1 MADNL
6 SLSEIIKNSS
16 TMSMEEL
23 GSSLLDRQTQQ
34 KAVSRRNARKDQK
47 MQKVLAVLLG
57 GQAIFQNTLGNRLS
71 ELDDA
76 KTIEKLGDENM
87 ISIANQTARI
97 FSGLPADFLQ
107 ADDAWEQYNNNKDY
121 SDLFYSGISPIIADA
136 YKKGVGEEA
145 YNLAETGGQLSQI
158 LEERTKS
165 VAKNFFEKIGDKPT
179 LAQAFFT
186 GAEDLFKDRSLSKD
200 DIMKNV
206 IGLNTSTLELIRAK
220 NLAGKERDLRG
231 QSGWLNV
238 VPLFKDIG
246 RRIFRSGE
254 SDAAPGF
261 FSKRDP
267 TSIDFLPATLKEAI
281 NNINFGEMITPDYS
295 QAMHDFNAGINWLN
309 VGLNNTVLN
318 STEAGGQIALAL
330 DRIIDKHQRAI
341 SANSLDDLR
350 LGKSP
355 NHMDLAAIRK
365 LKDAMFDASPTETDR
380 VGAKDLAIRFAGTIE
395 AIRKSPKLKR
405 QWITMMAKNKRL
417 VEGTDDYNK
426 FVSRLNAGDDL
437 VKEVVLLSLAEKAL
451 TETYPGNKN
460 LMQKETVRSK
470 KGQEGWGWIP
480 SRAFRKNYTYNWS
493 DIDAILSPTLKINE
507 DGFVATSPEHKGA
520 SEDTQTAEV
529 LAAIN
534 AGNSS
539 SDPEIR
545 QVAEQVLEQTW
556 HNPQDDD
563 GLRGPSAKLQ
573 ERFGTLL
580 DANSALELGQ
590 LLYDSKTK
598 SFFERV
604 PLERTEDS
612 VLSEM
617 QARIKTLEEGGERDK
632 YEEPSWASPYSARES
647 IAEKGQLG
655 SQVIGRS
662 IKDFFT
668 VTEEQKRQNALNEV
682 NKILV
687 AGKSRS
693 PSLTSRDYFIQLG
706 LPTKTGVVTLDH
718 YQLVKEFLES
728 PRTPM
733 FGGGPVYTHW
743 WDYEN

>member
-1 MADNL
+1 MADN
-6 SLSEIIKNSS
+6 LSEIIKNSS

-23 GSSLLDRQTQQ
+23 GSSLLARQTQQ
-34 KAVSRRNARKDQK
+34 KAVARRNARKDQK

-57 GQAIFQNTLGNRLS
+57 GQAIFQKTLANRLS

-76 KTIEKLGDENM
+76 KTIEKRSDDIM
-87 ISIANQTARI
+87 VSKANQTARI

-107 ADDAWEQYNNNKDY
+107 ADDAWEQYNNNKSY

-200 DIMKNV
+200 DIMKNM
-206 IGLNTSTLELIRAK
+206 IGLDTSTLELIRAR

-231 QSGWLNV
+231 QSGWLNI

-246 RRIFRSGE
+246 SRIFKSGE

-267 TSIDFLPATLKEAI
+267 TAIDFLPTTLKEAI
-281 NNINFGEMITPDYS
+281 NNINFDEFIVPDYS

-318 STEAGGQIALAL
+318 STEADGQISLTL
-330 DRIIDKHQRAI
+330 DRIIEKHQRAI
-341 SANSLDDLR
+341 ANNSLEDLR
-350 LGKSP
+350 LG
-355 NHMDLAAIRK
+355 NNHTHMDLAALLK
-365 LKDAMFDASPTETDR
+365 LKDAMFDATPTETDK
-380 VGAKDLAIRFAGTIE
+380 VGAKELAIRYAGTIE
-395 AIRKSPKLKR
+395 AIRKSPRLKR
-405 QWITMMAKNKRL
+405 QWITMIAKNKSL
-417 VEGTDDYNK
+417 VEGSAEYNELIRRIN
-426 FVSRLNAGDDL
+426 SGDDIL
-437 VKEVVLLSLAEKAL
+437 KEVVLLSLAEKAL
-451 TETYPGNKN
+451 TETYPGKKN
-460 LMQKETVRSK
+460 LMEKETIRSR
-470 KGQEGWGWIP
+470 KGKR
-480 SRAFRKNYTYNWS
+480 SRKNYTYDWS

-507 DGFVATSPEHKGA
+507 DGFVATSPEHQGA

-539 SDPEIR
+539 SDPEIK
-545 QVAEQVLEQTW
+545 QVAAQVLEQTW

-573 ERFGTLL
+573 ERFETLL

-590 LLYDSKTK
+590 LLYDSKTQ
-598 SFFERV
+598 SFFE
-604 PLERTEDS
+604 PLGRTEDS
-612 VLSEM
+612 ILAEM
-617 QARIKTLEEGGERDK
+617 QGRLTERSPTAEDLAARGKTLATESFQEEVL
-632 YEEPSWASPYSARES
+632 PA
-647 IAEKGQLG
+647 
-655 SQVIGRS
+655 

-668 VTEEQKRQNALNEV
+668 VTEEEKRQNALNEV

-728 PRTPM
+728 PRTPRLTM

-743 WDYEN
+743 WDYE

>member
-1 MADNL
+1 MADN
-6 SLSEIIKNSS
+6 LSEIIKNSS

-23 GSSLLDRQTQQ
+23 GSSLLARQTQQ
-34 KAVSRRNARKDQK
+34 KAVARRNARKDQK

-57 GQAIFQNTLGNRLS
+57 GQAIFQKTLANRLG

-107 ADDAWEQYNNNKDY
+107 ADDAWEQYNNNKSY

-206 IGLNTSTLELIRAK
+206 IGLNTSTLELIRAR

-231 QSGWLNV
+231 QSGWLNI

-341 SANSLDDLR
+341 AANSLDDLR

-380 VGAKDLAIRFAGTIE
+380 VGAKDLGIRFAGTIE

-451 TETYPGNKN
+451 IETNPGNKN
-460 LMQKETVRSK
+460 LMKKETIRSK
-470 KGQEGWGWIP
+470 KGQEFLGWIP
-480 SRAFRKNYTYNWS
+480 SRAFRKNYKYDFS
-493 DIDAILSPTLKINE
+493 EIDAILSPTLKINE
-507 DGFVATSPEHKGA
+507 DGFVATSPEHQGA

-598 SFFERV
+598 SFFE
-604 PLERTEDS
+604 PLGRTEDS
-612 VLSEM
+612 VLAEM
-617 QARIKTLEEGGERDK
+617 QARLAERVPIAEDLVSRGETL
-632 YEEPSWASPYSARES
+632 ARES
-647 IAEKGQLG
+647 FQEEALP
-655 SQVIGRS
+655 V

-668 VTEEQKRQNALNEV
+668 VTEEEKRQNALNEV
-682 NKILV
+682 NEILV

-743 WDYEN
+743 WDYE

>member
-6 SLSEIIKNSS
+6 NEIINSLPN
-16 TMSMEEL
+16 MSMEDL
-23 GSSLLDRQTQQ
+23 GSSLLARQSQQ
-34 KAVSRRNARKDQK
+34 RAVARRNAKKDEK

-57 GQAIFQNTLGNRLS
+57 GQAIFQKTLANRLD

-76 KTIEKLGDENM
+76 KIIEKLNDEKM
-87 ISIANQTARI
+87 ISVANQTARI

-107 ADDAWEQYNNNKDY
+107 SDDAWDQYNNNKEY

-136 YKKGVGEEA
+136 YKKGVSEEA

-186 GAEDLFKDRSLSKD
+186 GAEDLFKDRSLGKD
-200 DIMKNV
+200 EIMQNML
-206 IGLNTSTLELIRAK
+206 GLDTSTLELIRAK
-220 NLAGKERDLRG
+220 NVAGKERDLRG
-231 QSGWLNV
+231 QSGWLNI
-238 VPLFKDIG
+238 VPLFKDVG
-246 RRIFRSGE
+246 RRIFKSDE
-254 SDAAPGF
+254 SDTAPGF

-267 TSIDFLPATLKEAI
+267 TAIDFLPATLKEAI
-281 NNINFGEMITPDYS
+281 NNINLDEFIVPDYS

-318 STEAGGQIALAL
+318 STAADGQIALTL

-341 SANSLDDLR
+341 AANSIDDLR
-350 LGKSP
+350 VGKSP

-365 LKDAMFDASPTETDR
+365 LKDAMFDASPTDTDKA
-380 VGAKDLAIRFAGTIE
+380 GAKDLAIRFAGTIE
-395 AIRKSPKLKR
+395 AIRKNPSIKR
-405 QWITMMAKNKRL
+405 QWITMIAKNKGL
-417 VEGTDDYNK
+417 VEGTDDYNT

-451 TETYPGNKN
+451 TETYPGKKN
-460 LMQKETVRSK
+460 LMEKETPRSR
-470 KGQEGWGWIP
+470 KGQEGWGKMP
-480 SRAFRKNYTYNWS
+480 GRSFRKNYTYDWS

-507 DGFVATSPEHKGA
+507 DGFVATSPEHQSS

-539 SDPEIR
+539 SDPEIK
-545 QVAEQVLEQTW
+545 QVAAQVLEQTW
-556 HNPQDDD
+556 NNPQDDD

-590 LLYDSKTK
+590 LLYDSKTQ
-598 SFFERV
+598 SFFE
-604 PLERTEDS
+604 PLGRTEDS
-612 VLSEM
+612 ILAEM
-617 QARIKTLEEGGERDK
+617 QGRLTERSPTAEDLAARGKTLATESFQEEAL
-632 YEEPSWASPYSARES
+632 P
-647 IAEKGQLG
+647 
-655 SQVIGRS
+655 V

-668 VTEEQKRQNALNEV
+668 VTEEEKRQNALNEV
-682 NKILV
+682 NEILV

-728 PRTPM
+728 PRTPRLTM

-743 WDYEN
+743 WDYE